1 MDIQSL
7 ILQVFKML
15 VERDMILSD
24 KLTQLQELVT
34 KLQEHFMS
42 GGGTL

>member
-1 MDIQSL
+1 L

-42 GGGTL
+42 G